1 MKLND
6 AHIGMTVIDKFGNEY
21 VIIALANDE
30 MPVKL
35 KCTKFVAE
43 CIIDDTTKFLDCGDE
58 WWIVDSEENYK
69 EFTNYDVDISLK
81 SIKPKDESN
90 DQ

>member
-1 MKLND
+1 MKYKD
-6 AHIGMTVIDKFGNEY
+6 AHINMTVMDKFGNEY
-21 VIIALANDE
+21 VIIALTNDE

-43 CIIDDTTKFLDCGDE
+43 CIVDDTTKFLDCGDE

-69 EFTNYDVDISLK
+69 EFTNYDVDISLE

>member
-6 AHIGMTVIDKFGNEY
+6 AHINMTVIDKFGNEY
-21 VIIALANDE
+21 VIIHLDDSE

-43 CIIDDTTKFLDCGDE
+43 CIVDDTTKFVAEDDE

-69 EFTNYDVDISLK
+69 EFANYDVDISLE
-81 SIKPKDESN
+81 SIKPKDE
-90 DQ
+90 

>member
-1 MKLND
+1 MKLED
-6 AHIGMTVIDKFGNEY
+6 ACIGMEVVDKLGNEY
-21 VIIALANDE
+21 VVIGLDCTK

-35 KCTKFVAE
+35 KCTKLEEECVIDNTTKFVAE
-43 CIIDDTTKFLDCGDE
+43 GDE
-58 WWIVDSEENYK
+58 WWIVDSEEKYK
-69 EFTNYDVDISLK
+69 AFSKCDVDISLE

>member
-1 MKLND
+1 MKLED
-6 AHIGMTVIDKFGNEY
+6 ARIDMTVVDKFGNEY
-21 VIIALANDE
+21 VIIYLDDSE

-35 KCTKFVAE
+35 KCTKFVKDCIVDDSTIFHAE
-43 CIIDDTTKFLDCGDE
+43 GDE
-58 WWIVDSEENYK
+58 WWIVNSEENYK
-69 EFTNYDVDISLK
+69 EFVNYDVDISLK

>member
-1 MKLND
+1 MKLED
-6 AHIGMTVIDKFGNEY
+6 ARIGMTVIDKFDNEY
-21 VIIALANDE
+21 TIIGLDNTE

-35 KCTKFVAE
+35 RCIKLEEE
-43 CIIDDTTKFLDCGDE
+43 CIIDDTTKFVSEDDE
-58 WWIVDSEENYK
+58 WWIVDSEEKYK
-69 EFTNYDVDISLK
+69 AFSKYDVDISLE